1 MHCVVC
7 VTCMLCSPPSNIA
20 DACLPNHLNTQ
31 VWNGMFSQTQY
42 ALDQGV
48 ALKLDPDRYT
58 AMAKFYSRRAQQA
71 SKGRR
76 TVLRAV

>member
-1 MHCVVC
+1 
-7 VTCMLCSPPSNIA
+7 
-20 DACLPNHLNTQ
+20 
-31 VWNGMFSQTQY
+31 MFSQTQY